1 MPCALLKSKQPLY
14 PCILC
19 FSKLNMEGFF
29 MSKKGIKVA
38 SVTHAMK
45 GRDLLQKNGYKAYLT
60 RNPNPSEDDGCGY
73 VIYVN
78 NMDGKCFAVLKN
90 GGIKIKGTVDLGDV
104 L

>member
-1 MPCALLKSKQPLY
+1 
-14 PCILC
+14 
-19 FSKLNMEGFF
+19 

-38 SVTHAMK
+38 SVTYAMK

-60 RNPNPSEDDGCGY
+60 RNPSPEENEGCGY

-78 NMDGKCFAVLKN
+78 DIDKRCFSLLNKN
-90 GGIKIKGTVDLGDV
+90 GIKVFGTVDLGDV